1 MTSTDK
7 WNFIVSQY
15 HELRNKPESFVQSAW
30 ESYCSELF
38 DYKKLLGEINSQPSV
53 HIGSSQK
60 VIPDIFLKIDDKD
73 VLDIELKKYSLSF
86 DSSFQEQLISY
97 LKLTNICVGMI
108 VCNEIRVY
116 YYDYSKNKT
125 EFTSVSFTKDNPD
138 GIQLVE
144 LIEKENFSNEK
155 IKKFIEEKNEKAE
168 TILSIRNSLTPDLIR
183 TAVADYL
190 CKDYP
195 QELVDEALKN
205 INFNYS
211 HFSVNPKAPVSVPVV
226 GGTPEID
233 EKGEMILQ
241 CAKKWISEK
250 HNSGIVNWDI
260 EQTKKSYI
268 RFTTEAMDKII
279 PTADH
284 EISGWGNNR
293 FYYYEIHICYAKKNF
308 FQFQLAFNRY
318 SRKNKAPANVEEAL
332 NNIFKKTGKYPKNS
346 NWQWYVRTEPRVHFN
361 SVNSEEEIFKALEE
375 QFNSLMLK
383 EQEIIKAVTQQ

>member
-1 MTSTDK
+1 M
-7 WNFIVSQY
+7 
-15 HELRNKPESFVQSAW
+15 QSAW

-155 IKKFIEEKNEKAE
+155 IKKF
-168 TILSIRNSLTPDLIR
+168 
-183 TAVADYL
+183 
-190 CKDYP
+190 
-195 QELVDEALKN
+195 
-205 INFNYS
+205 
-211 HFSVNPKAPVSVPVV
+211 
-226 GGTPEID
+226 
-233 EKGEMILQ
+233 
-241 CAKKWISEK
+241 
-250 HNSGIVNWDI
+250 
-260 EQTKKSYI
+260 
-268 RFTTEAMDKII
+268 
-279 PTADH
+279 
-284 EISGWGNNR
+284 
-293 FYYYEIHICYAKKNF
+293 
-308 FQFQLAFNRY
+308 
-318 SRKNKAPANVEEAL
+318 
-332 NNIFKKTGKYPKNS
+332 
-346 NWQWYVRTEPRVHFN
+346 
-361 SVNSEEEIFKALEE
+361 
-375 QFNSLMLK
+375 
-383 EQEIIKAVTQQ
+383 